1 MSGGGR
7 YAGTSGPRLRKWRW
21 PPTGP
26 YNGFSS
32 EERIRGWQV
41 SWWLR
46 ERGHLPPFK
55 ALTCSICRAGNFV
68 NVHLE
73 DYFDPYQGGIALCG
87 HCHRALHRRFKNPDG
102 WRNVLLRNG
111 CDLEV
116 WAERLTPAE
125 DADLATFQVG
135 EYGEIVR
142 TCTLFIPDR
151 EWFPLD
157 QLHPLKDG
165 GSRIRERQLK
175 LDLWPVVGTEDQ

>member
-1 MSGGGR
+1 MNGGGR
-7 YAGTSGPRLRKWRW
+7 YAGTSGPRLCKWRW
-21 PPTGP
+21 PLTGP

-32 EERIRGWQV
+32 EERIRGWQCQH
-41 SWWLR
+41 WLR
-46 ERGHLPPFK
+46 DRGHLPPFGS
-55 ALTCSICRAGNFV
+55 LTCSVCGIGHRV

-73 DYFDPYQGGIALCG
+73 DCFDPHHGGIPICG

-111 CDLEV
+111 RDLEV

-125 DADLATFQVG
+125 DTDLATPQV
-135 EYGEIVR
+135 EQHGEIVR

-157 QLHPLKDG
+157 QLHPLAAG
-165 GSRIRERQLK
+165 NPPVPGRQLR
-175 LDLWPVVGTEDQ
+175 LDL